1 MPYVVKDARGRSPYW
16 FAVYRDATGR
26 RLKKSTKLTSKSKA
40 LEMAYALHKAGRE
53 AKAKSLTEARTR
65 DLLSEILQSVNGVG
79 LRVFT
84 VARWFDHFV
93 KQKQKSRADKTAAAH
108 EQVRDQFIEFLGR
121 RAHENIA
128 GVSSEDIAAFRDH
141 RESLGLAPNTL
152 NKDVDCLKAA
162 FGAALK
168 QGHIS
173 VNPCAVIENVK
184 DKTEARKETFS
195 LEQVTVIGKAASG
208 EWKGVILIGF
218 YTGQRLGDCATVQWD
233 RINLTSQD
241 KTTAS
246 GDQIPAHTIRF
257 QQAKPGAKVIIP
269 LNPVLEEYLS
279 RLSKSKADKTFV
291 FPALARQ
298 AQRNVSPLSKAF
310 KKIMRDAGIQQR
322 VIRERKA
329 DSGGRCVNALT
340 FHSLRHT
347 FNSILANA
355 GIPEETT
362 MVLTDH
368 TSREMNQVYT
378 HRQLQTYID
387 AVATLPRI
395 DTH

>member
-53 AKAKSLTEARTR
+53 AKAKRLTEARTR
-65 DLLSEILQSVNGVG
+65 DLLSEILESVNGVG

-84 VARWFDHFV
+84 VAQWFDHFV

-121 RAHENIA
+121 RAHENLA

-184 DKTEARKETFS
+184 DKTEARKEPFT
-195 LEQVTVIGKAASG
+195 LGQITALGKTASG
-208 EWKGVILIGF
+208 DWRGLILTAF
-218 YTGQRLGDCATVQWD
+218 YTGQRLGDCA
-233 RINLTSQD
+233 NLRW
-241 KTTAS
+241 
-246 GDQIPAHTIRF
+246 DQIDLALKIIRF
-257 QQAKPGAKVIIP
+257 QPGKTGGEIIMP
-269 LNPVLEEYLS
+269 LNPVLADYLG
-279 RLSKSKADKTFV
+279 RLAKSKVGETFV
-291 FPALARQ
+291 FPSL
-298 AQRNVSPLSKAF
+298 AQRNISPLSKYF
-310 KKIMRDAGIQQR
+310 KKIMQRAGIEQR

-329 DSGGRCVNALT
+329 ESGGRCVNALT

-355 GIPEETT
+355 GIPEETR
-362 MVLTDH
+362 MALTGH
-368 TSREMNQVYT
+368 TTREMNQRYT
-378 HRQLQTYID
+378 HRELAIYRE
-387 AVATLPRI
+387 AVSVLPRI
-395 DTH
+395 

>member
-1 MPYVVKDARGRSPYW
+1 MPYVVKDARGRSPNW

-93 KQKQKSRADKTAAAH
+93 KQKQKSRADKTAAAY

-184 DKTEARKETFS
+184 DKTTARKATFTPA
-195 LEQVTVIGKAASG
+195 EVTALIEAADG
-208 EWKGVILIGF
+208 DWPGLIRVAF
-218 YTGQRLGDCATVQWD
+218 YSGQRLGDCANLQWKQID
-233 RINLTSQD
+233 LAGRI
-241 KTTAS
+241 K
-246 GDQIPAHTIRF
+246 TIRF
-257 QQAKPGAKVIIP
+257 QQSKTGREVVVVIHPALEKFLSSLREHRKVVP
-269 LNPVLEEYLS
+269 LSSEDDEV
-279 RLSKSKADKTFV
+279 FV
-291 FPALARQ
+291 FSGL
-298 AQRNVSPLSKAF
+298 AQRNISPLSKYFRGLMA
-310 KKIMRDAGIQQR
+310 RAGIKQR
-322 VIRERKA
+322 VIRER
-329 DSGGRCVNALT
+329 DESGSGRRVNAKS
-340 FHSLRHT
+340 FHSLRHG
-347 FNSILANA
+347 FVSCLANS
-355 GIPEETT
+355 GVPEEIR
-362 MVLTDH
+362 MALAGH
-368 TSREMNQVYT
+368 TSREMGQRYT
-378 HRQLQTYID
+378 HRELAIYRD
-387 AVATLPRI
+387 AVAVLPRI
-395 DTH
+395 

>member
-53 AKAKSLTEARTR
+53 AKAKRLTEARTR
-65 DLLSEILQSVNGVG
+65 DLLSEILESVNGVG

-84 VARWFDHFV
+84 VAQWFDHFV

-121 RAHENIA
+121 RAHENLA

-184 DKTEARKETFS
+184 DKTEARKEPFT
-195 LEQVTVIGKAASG
+195 LGQITALGKTASG
-208 EWKGVILIGF
+208 DWRGLILTAF
-218 YTGQRLGDCATVQWD
+218 YTGQRLGDCA
-233 RINLTSQD
+233 NLRW
-241 KTTAS
+241 
-246 GDQIPAHTIRF
+246 DQIDLASKIIRF
-257 QQAKPGAKVIIP
+257 QPGKTGGEIIMP
-269 LNPVLEEYLS
+269 LNPVLADYLG
-279 RLSKSKADKTFV
+279 RLAKSKAGETFV
-291 FPALARQ
+291 FPSL
-298 AQRNVSPLSKAF
+298 AQRNISPLSKYF
-310 KKIMRDAGIQQR
+310 KKIMQRAGIEQR

-329 DSGGRCVNALT
+329 ESGGRCVNALT

-355 GIPEETT
+355 GIPEETR
-362 MVLTDH
+362 MALTGH
-368 TSREMNQVYT
+368 TTREMNQRYT
-378 HRQLQTYID
+378 HRELAIYRE
-387 AVATLPRI
+387 AVSVLPRV
-395 DTH
+395 